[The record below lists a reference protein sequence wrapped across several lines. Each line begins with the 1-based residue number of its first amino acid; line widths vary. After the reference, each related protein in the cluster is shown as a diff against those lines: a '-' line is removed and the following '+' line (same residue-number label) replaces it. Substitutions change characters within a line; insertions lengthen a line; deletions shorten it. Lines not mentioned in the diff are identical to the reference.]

1 MKSEQIKDALE
12 NLDLDNDDHWTQD
25 GAPRLDAVGKGVTRQ
40 EILSVAPHFTR
51 NHPSFD
57 LPPGLEPKEVENVRP
72 EETQVLN
79 KPQHILEME
88 SNLAYLASQA
98 EQRKL
103 RAQRTRNVNSTI
115 AAGGGPI
122 GRSPIDQKI
131 SRTNRA
137 ARRGRMG

>member
-1 MKSEQIKDALE
+1 MKSEEIKLSLE
-12 NLDLDNDDHWTQD
+12 SLDLSDDNHWTDD
-25 GAPRLDAVGKGVTRQ
+25 GAPRLGAVGKVTRA
-40 EILSVAPHFTR
+40 EINAVAPHFSR
-51 NHPSFD
+51 SHPSFD
-57 LPPGLEPKEVENVRP
+57 LPEGLEPKVEEPLPEVVVP
-72 EETQVLN
+72 QN